1 METDFHRAVSVHWAV
16 LFSNDGAYPARSAT
30 FEPAFGLE
38 VTVPSF
44 TIAKALILWRYVLTA
59 FISGV
64 LIAYEAPSLTGAVVA

>member
-1 METDFHRAVSVHWAV
+1 VETDFHRAVSVHWAV

-30 FEPAFGLE
+30 FELASGLG

-44 TIAKALILWRYVLTA
+44 TIAKALILWRNVLTA

-64 LIAYEAPSLTGAVVA
+64 LAAYEAPSLTGAVAA

>member
-30 FEPAFGLE
+30 FELASGLG
-38 VTVPSF
+38 VTVPAF
-44 TIAKALILWRYVLTA
+44 IIAKALNLWRNVLTA

-64 LIAYEAPSLTGAVVA
+64 LAAYEAPSLAGAVAA

>member
-64 LIAYEAPSLTGAVVA
+64 LAAYEAPSLAGAVAA

>member
-30 FEPAFGLE
+30 FELASGLG

-44 TIAKALILWRYVLTA
+44 TIAKALILWRNVLTA
-59 FISGV
+59 FISG
-64 LIAYEAPSLTGAVVA
+64 LLAAYEAPSLAGAVAA